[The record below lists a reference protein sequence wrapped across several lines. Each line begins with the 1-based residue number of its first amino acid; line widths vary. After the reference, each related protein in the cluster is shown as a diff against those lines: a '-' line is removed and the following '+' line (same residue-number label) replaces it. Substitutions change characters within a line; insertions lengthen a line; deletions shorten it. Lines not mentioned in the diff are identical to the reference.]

1 MSDTAHRRVAQLA
14 GDLTAEERAAQYR
27 ATAEAAE
34 AFAARALN
42 PGVRGE
48 YLRIAGEWRAL
59 ADQVLGVD
67 VAAG

>member
-1 MSDTAHRRVAQLA
+1 MAHLA

-34 AFAARALN
+34 DFAARAVK
-42 PGVRGE
+42 PAVQRE

-59 ADQVLGVD
+59 ADQVQGVD
-67 VAAG
+67 SAAG